1 MLLLGG
7 GRQSKDRYR
16 YRLEQRKIVAKR
28 IIVDQHNTNAP
39 LISPLTK
46 MPFPP
51 YHIGFKKKKHEKRI
65 KAFCWYV
72 CPLDEDGR
80 RDGGWRA
87 RNLFVNLKCGASG

>member
-51 YHIGFKKKKHEKRI
+51 YHIGFKKKKNMK
-65 KAFCWYV
+65 K
-72 CPLDEDGR
+72 GSK
-80 RDGGWRA
+80 
-87 RNLFVNLKCGASG
+87 LFVGMFVLLMRIADVMAVGEHGICLSI